1 MTQCLCFLKVTLFFK
16 DIQRYL
22 VTKRYVW
29 DLLKNNNPDLGM
41 CVLGGDSD
49 GARLTMLLTVD
60 SFLVV
65 TWGFIMHFPM
75 HIQNLP

>member
-1 MTQCLCFLKVTLFFK
+1 M
-16 DIQRYL
+16 
-22 VTKRYVW
+22 W

-49 GARLTMLLTVD
+49 GARLTKLLTVD

-65 TWGFIMHFPM
+65 TWGFIMHYPM
-75 HIQNLP
+75 YNQNLP